1 MTNGAILDTVRDRM
15 DVPYYV
21 AMGIVVVIIGFYFF
35 RPRAPLPP
43 GMDAMDLVKAG
54 RRHDAMRLHREQT
67 GASLGEAKAYV
78 EALERGENPP
88 KRP

>member
-1 MTNGAILDTVRDRM
+1 M
-15 DVPYYV
+15 DVPQYV
-21 AMGIVVVIIGFYFF
+21 GMGIIVLVIVGIYFF
-35 RPRAPLPP
+35 WPRAPLPP